1 VDQKLLQKLL
11 NLLPNLESLE
21 LSHIISSN
29 QEQSNWIKWDLKSTK
44 IQRVKI
50 NYCSGFENLLES
62 LENCVIKELD
72 FHHYSDTVYG
82 IFQTTRKVEVFAI
95 EVPMERRNI
104 RAS

>member
-1 VDQKLLQKLL
+1 MGSQIDESRAGQDQ
-11 NLLPNLESLE
+11 E
-21 LSHIISSN
+21 
-29 QEQSNWIKWDLKSTK
+29 D
-44 IQRVKI
+44 
-50 NYCSGFENLLES
+50 NYCSGFESLLES